1 MKFDGRCDL
10 FQKKMRGEETA
21 LCILMVITFFR
32 TILTLNDYSIE
43 MHVHT
48 ESRLLPFVFVLS
60 LTADMRVSLLLFY

>member
-1 MKFDGRCDL
+1 
-10 FQKKMRGEETA
+10 MRGEETA

-32 TILTLNDYSIE
+32 AILTLNDYSIE

-48 ESRLLPFVFVLS
+48 ESRLLPFVFVLP